1 MTDFKADF
9 LLLTKDDCF
18 SLTHTLKNNNLT
30 GALDEA
36 KRIAFTEYRDNVI
49 ALKVYND
56 KQIVSMEF

>member
-30 GALDEA
+30 DALDEA